1 VDILRSVWKTA
12 AARPIGPAAGGGPGG
27 SMARAIWSGSIS
39 FGMVSIPVKLYGA
52 TESKDISFH
61 LLHATCGTRVKQMR
75 WCPTDEVEVP
85 WSETVRGYEYA
96 KGEYVK
102 LTPEDFEQLPLPS
115 RHTIDLTAFVEES
128 EIDPVYYERSYY
140 LAPDERAAKP
150 YALLMKAM
158 ERKNLTALATITIR
172 NKEQLCAIRPKD
184 GAIMLETLYYPDE
197 VRAAEV
203 DTGGA
208 KVTDRELDMANTL
221 IELLRKPFEPEE
233 YQDHYREALSQLIE
247 AKLEGRDVVKAP
259 AARETQVIDL
269 ADALRK
275 SVEAARKGGKPKPAT
290 KSATR
295 RPARTARRTRK
306 VS

>member
-1 VDILRSVWKTA
+1 
-12 AARPIGPAAGGGPGG
+12 
-27 SMARAIWSGSIS
+27 MARAIWSGSIS

-61 LLHATCGTRVKQMR
+61 LLHATCGTRLKQVR

-85 WSETVRGYEYA
+85 WNETVRGYEYT

-115 RHTIDLTAFVEES
+115 RHIIDLSAFVEES

-140 LAPDERAAKP
+140 LAPDERAEKP

-158 ERKNLTALATITIR
+158 QEKGLTALATIAIR
-172 NKEQLCAIRPKD
+172 NKEQLCAIRPK
-184 GAIMLETLYYPDE
+184 GGTIMLETLYFPDE
-197 VRAAEV
+197 VRSSEV
-203 DTGGA
+203 DISGA
-208 KVTDRELDMANTL
+208 KVSERELDMAFTL

-259 AARETQVIDL
+259 QERETKVIDL

-275 SVEAARKGGKPKPAT
+275 SVEAARKGGKAKPAA
-290 KSATR
+290 KPAAR
-295 RPARTARRTRK
+295 RPAARAARRTRK

>member
-1 VDILRSVWKTA
+1 
-12 AARPIGPAAGGGPGG
+12 
-27 SMARAIWSGSIS
+27 MARAIWSGSIS

-61 LLHATCGTRVKQMR
+61 LLHSTCGTRLKQVR
-75 WCPTDEVEVP
+75 WCPTDDVEVP

-115 RHTIDLTAFVEES
+115 RHTIDLTAFVEAS
-128 EIDPVYYERSYY
+128 DIDPVFYERSYY
-140 LAPDERAAKP
+140 LAPDERAEKP

-158 ERKNLTALATITIR
+158 ERKGLTALATITIR
-172 NKEQLCAIRPKD
+172 NKEQLCAIRPRD

-197 VRAAEV
+197 VRATEV
-203 DTGGA
+203 DTRGS
-208 KVTDRELDMANTL
+208 KVSDRELDMAFTL

-233 YQDHYREALSQLIE
+233 YHDHYREALSQLIE

-259 AARETQVIDL
+259 PTRETKVIDL

-275 SVEAARKGGKPKPAT
+275 SVEAARKGGKPKPAA
-290 KSATR
+290 KSPAR
-295 RPARTARRTRK
+295 RPASRAARRTRK